1 MNSLFA
7 KILIWFW
14 AALVI
19 NTIGSAIISGL
30 SGPRPYLVSRLIA
43 FQLEEA
49 RAAYEIGWAAG
60 SRAVHA
66 TASITCSTARAF

>member
-30 SGPRPYLVSRLIA
+30 S
-43 FQLEEA
+43 A
-49 RAAYEIGWAAG
+49 RVLTWF
-60 SRAVHA
+60 RA
-66 TASITCSTARAF
+66 